1 MEGRCLRQR
10 AGEWDDDS
18 SEDAEEQ
25 DIDVINISDDE
36 QISQQPTALGPSQSV
51 SSISIDSKATTVH
64 SLRH

>member
-18 SEDAEEQ
+18 LEDAEEQ
-25 DIDVINISDDE
+25 VDVINISDDE

-51 SSISIDSKATTVH
+51 SSMSIDSKATTVH
-64 SLRH
+64 SLIH

>member
-51 SSISIDSKATTVH
+51 SSMSIDSKATTVH
-64 SLRH
+64 SLIH